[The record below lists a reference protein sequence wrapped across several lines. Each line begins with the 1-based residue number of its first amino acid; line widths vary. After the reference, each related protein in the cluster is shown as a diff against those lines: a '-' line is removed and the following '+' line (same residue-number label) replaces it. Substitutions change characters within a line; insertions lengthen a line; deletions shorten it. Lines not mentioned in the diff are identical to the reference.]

1 MMSAEPKILPSPYT
15 ARTVTLCIGPSRA
28 KYFVSQAMVDQYPGL
43 KTKLQERD
51 NPNAPLMLREVDED
65 IGHTLTHYLYT
76 GQYQTLS
83 LGSVPDEDRLETEF
97 KRSVLAYC
105 AARLCGIDKLE
116 ELTKEKIEELSREL
130 TIFNLQ
136 TVAEEVHSK
145 LPEEG
150 DWFSVRM
157 NKWIK
162 TQLADD
168 DTLLTND
175 HLVGVIG
182 GCALF
187 DKAVVK
193 GLTELYGEQKAKNS
207 AVDETNSPPEQEG
220 EEEEEAEEAEPK
232 IASTKNAIKAN
243 GIVTHVSKNV
253 FA

>member
-1 MMSAEPKILPSPYT
+1 
-15 ARTVTLCIGPSRA
+15 
-28 KYFVSQAMVDQYPGL
+28 MVDQYPGL

-65 IGHTLTHYLYT
+65 IGHTLT
-76 GQYQTLS
+76 
-83 LGSVPDEDRLETEF
+83 
-97 KRSVLAYC
+97 
-105 AARLCGIDKLE
+105 CGIDKLE

-130 TIFNLQ
+130 SIFNLQ

-175 HLVGVIG
+175 LLVGVIG

-193 GLTELYGEQKAKNS
+193 GLTELYGEEKAKNS
-207 AVDETNSPPEQEG
+207 AVDETNSPPEQE
-220 EEEEEAEEAEPK
+220 EEEEEEEEEVVVEPPK
-232 IASTKNAIKAN
+232 IASTKNAGVTAARERPDSVRAN
-243 GIVTHVSKNV
+243 GIVTHVSKS
-253 FA
+253 FSHEQKICRLTGFSARQAKWPRRRHQ